1 MATPKNDVEA
11 WASTLARGQ
20 SVPFLF
26 SRGKTVGLIIA
37 SLIFVFVGLL
47 MAGSD
52 SLVWTIVGW
61 VAVVFFLLGCVV
73 QVRRLFT
80 RVPGLTVSPEGIAM
94 KTAKAGVVP
103 WSEILEIH
111 PVKQASN
118 VYIQMVI
125 TAEEADRQAAAG
137 LGVGKF
143 STEDGDPILV
153 LWAPNGLAVRKPE
166 LCFWLAQELEER
178 ATV

>member
-1 MATPKNDVEA
+1 MATPKNDVDA
-11 WASTLARGQ
+11 WAATLARGQ

-26 SRGKTVGLIIA
+26 SRGKTVGLIIVC
-37 SLIFVFVGLL
+37 LVFVFIGLL

-52 SLVWTIVGW
+52 SLAWTIIGW

-125 TAEEADRQAAAG
+125 TTEEADRQAAAG
-137 LGVGKF
+137 LGVGKLA
-143 STEDGDPILV
+143 TEDGDLKLV

-166 LCFWLAQELEER
+166 LCFWLEQEREAR